1 MKKKLSIEWKLREI
15 MAQRGMYHTSDLQP
29 GLAERG
35 IQLSTE
41 QIWRLV
47 TQTPQRIQL
56 DTLAALC
63 DLLECDLASLIHISE
78 TKLQI
83 SKRRA
88 AVGESLS
95 LPSGVKPI
103 PAAIKKPSSRNK
115 A

>member
-1 MKKKLSIEWKLREI
+1 MKKLAIEWKLRDI

-47 TQTPQRIQL
+47 TQTPLRIQL

-78 TKLQI
+78 LKQQVP
-83 SKRRA
+83 KRRVA
-88 AVGESLS
+88 AGDSMA
-95 LPSGVKPI
+95 LPATVKPI

-115 A
+115 T